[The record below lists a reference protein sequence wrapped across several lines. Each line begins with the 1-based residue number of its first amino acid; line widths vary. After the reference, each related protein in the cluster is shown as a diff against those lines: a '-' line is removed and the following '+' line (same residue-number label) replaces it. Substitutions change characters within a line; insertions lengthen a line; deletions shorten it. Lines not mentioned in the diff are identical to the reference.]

1 MIGLNHHQSE
11 LRERGLDM
19 IKTLFSRQFVVAF
32 LLTLLCSLAGSF
44 LGGLPYLSVIGAL
57 VIALILGMLMQF
69 AQPAVAYSQPGIGLI
84 SNKFLRLGIILLG
97 FKLNLIALAQAGIK
111 TILLAVV
118 IVSGTIL
125 LVYSLARRFGVDR
138 HLAILVASGTGICGA
153 AAVMG
158 ISSQFDNAASETE
171 AERQRENKVVAVAI
185 VAILG
190 TLFTLLEIGIKP
202 LLHMSA
208 VQFGVMTGGSLH
220 EIAHAVAAGSAGGP
234 VSLDTAIIT
243 KLSRVLM
250 LAPAAM
256 IIGWWYQKQGIK
268 DGSIVL
274 TNDQKRVPIP
284 WFMVGFIL
292 ASVIGTFMPLGATVI
307 AGLVK
312 LAYLVLGMAMAA
324 LGMSVNFKVLLT
336 RGRNALL
343 AAILGSVVLLT
354 FVAVMSKLFF

>member
-1 MIGLNHHQSE
+1 MIN
-11 LRERGLDM
+11 
-19 IKTLFSRQFVVAF
+19 TLFSRQFIVAF

-57 VIALILGMLMQF
+57 VIALILGMLMQL

-138 HLAILVASGTGICGA
+138 HLAILVASGA

-158 ISSQFDNAASETE
+158 ISSQFDNAANETE

-292 ASVIGTFMPLGATVI
+292 ASVIGTFMPLGAAVI

-343 AAILGSVVLLT
+343 AAVLGSVVLLT
-354 FVAVMSKLFF
+354 FVAAMSKLFF

>member
-11 LRERGLDM
+11 LRERVLDM
-19 IKTLFSRQFVVAF
+19 INTLFSRQFVVAF

-158 ISSQFDNAASETE
+158 ISSQFDNAANETE

-202 LLHMSA
+202 LLHM
-208 VQFGVMTGGSLH
+208 FGVMTGGSLH

-292 ASVIGTFMPLGATVI
+292 ASVIGTFMPLGVAVI

>member
-1 MIGLNHHQSE
+1 
-11 LRERGLDM
+11 
-19 IKTLFSRQFVVAF
+19 
-32 LLTLLCSLAGSF
+32 
-44 LGGLPYLSVIGAL
+44 
-57 VIALILGMLMQF
+57 
-69 AQPAVAYSQPGIGLI
+69 
-84 SNKFLRLGIILLG
+84 
-97 FKLNLIALAQAGIK
+97 
-111 TILLAVV
+111 
-118 IVSGTIL
+118 
-125 LVYSLARRFGVDR
+125 
-138 HLAILVASGTGICGA
+138 
-153 AAVMG
+153 
-158 ISSQFDNAASETE
+158 
-171 AERQRENKVVAVAI
+171 ERQRENKVVAVAI

-292 ASVIGTFMPLGATVI
+292 ASVIGTFMP
-307 AGLVK
+307 
-312 LAYLVLGMAMAA
+312 
-324 LGMSVNFKVLLT
+324 
-336 RGRNALL
+336 
-343 AAILGSVVLLT
+343 
-354 FVAVMSKLFF
+354 